1 MKIIFEKKKKDLT
14 YYTHHTDER
23 YEVDPEN
30 GEHRQ
35 NLKHLGPS
43 DETEWLRLKWKT
55 EKNISLPR
63 VCGSYFGKSD
73 QNTQKVKHD
82 AFFFFFF
89 IGQCKTECKFSG
101 KMTQCTGQTD
111 GEIEWKKRCNLV
123 YGLNRVCA
131 LVRPSHIKDCK
142 TSDLSTVYSFHFS
155 VSAELLPSLVLTAR
169 TVHATN
175 L

>member
-14 YYTHHTDER
+14 YYTHHTEER

-30 GEHRQ
+30 GKRRQ

-82 AFFFFFF
+82 AFFFFLSDNAKQNANF
-89 IGQCKTECKFSG
+89 QVKWRNVQVKQTEK
-101 KMTQCTGQTD
+101 
-111 GEIEWKKRCNLV
+111 
-123 YGLNRVCA
+123 
-131 LVRPSHIKDCK
+131 
-142 TSDLSTVYSFHFS
+142 
-155 VSAELLPSLVLTAR
+155 
-169 TVHATN
+169 
-175 L
+175 